1 MPTATY
7 APRTKAP
14 HCHGEMARTTVEGFT
29 YYECNECGDALDAR
43 LVTDCAICGY
53 NASMP
58 GRNVCDK
65 CADLVRRGR

>member
-1 MPTATY
+1 
-7 APRTKAP
+7 
-14 HCHGEMARTTVEGFT
+14 MARTTVQGFT